1 MSEMDYDD
9 YIKFATDIYYDGMP
23 REELMRK
30 LTARGLEPERSRQI
44 YDAMEKLYRH
54 NKELRE
60 ADQIAKKLAV
70 QRIKAQLIN
79 ERIER
84 EAKKRLAERN
94 RDDESYTPSIY

>member
-1 MSEMDYDD
+1 MSEMDFDD
-9 YIKFATDIYYDGMP
+9 YIRFATDIYYDGMP

-44 YDAMEKLYRH
+44 FDAMEKLYRH

-60 ADQIAKKLAV
+60 ADEIAKKLTA
-70 QRIKAQLIN
+70 QRIKAQLLN
-79 ERIER
+79 EKIER

-94 RDDESYTPSIY
+94 RDDDSHTPPIY

>member
-9 YIKFATDIYYDGMP
+9 YIKFATDIYYDGMT

-30 LTARGLEPERSRQI
+30 LIARGLEPERSRKI

-60 ADQIAKKLAV
+60 AEQIAKKLSV
-70 QRIKAQLIN
+70 QRIKAQLLN
-79 ERIER
+79 EKIER
-84 EAKKRLAERN
+84 EAKERLAGRN
-94 RDDESYTPSIY
+94 LDDDSHTPPIY